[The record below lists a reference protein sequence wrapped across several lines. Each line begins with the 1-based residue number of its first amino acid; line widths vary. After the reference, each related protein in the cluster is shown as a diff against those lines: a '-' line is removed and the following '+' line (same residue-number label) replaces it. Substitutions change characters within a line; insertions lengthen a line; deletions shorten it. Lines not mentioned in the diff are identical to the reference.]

1 LAKKRIKYFKSPIIA
16 GKYKG
21 KNIEIPAID
30 TTRSSKS
37 ILRESLFNSIAYDVV
52 DANFVELFA
61 GSGSIGLEALSRG
74 AKHSYFLEKNPIAH
88 RLLKDNIK
96 NIDPTNSTI
105 IYGDAFELFDDLY
118 KNLKE
123 KNTPT
128 FFYFDPPFSIRD
140 GMEDI
145 YDKCINLIG
154 KIEDNF
160 AKGVIIEHMSNIELP
175 QNINKLELS
184 KYKKFGKSALS
195 YYKLKSNNEE

>member
-1 LAKKRIKYFKSPIIA
+1 MAKDKIKYFKTPIIA

-21 KNIEIPAID
+21 KNIEIPAIN

-52 DANFVELFA
+52 NCNFVELFA

-74 AKHSYFLEKNPIAH
+74 AKKAYFFEKNHIAH
-88 RLLKDNIK
+88 RLLKDNIN
-96 NIDPTNSTI
+96 NIDKENSTVF
-105 IYGDAFELFDDLY
+105 YGDAFELFDSLY
-118 KNLKE
+118 NKLKE
-123 KNTPT
+123 SKECT

-145 YDKCINLIG
+145 YDKCINLIA
-154 KIEDNF
+154 KIKDPF
-160 AKGVIIEHMSNIELP
+160 VSMVIVEHMTDIELP
-175 QNINKLELS
+175 DKIEKLKRF

-195 YYKLKSNNEE
+195 YYRLEGKYE

>member
-1 LAKKRIKYFKSPIIA
+1 VAKDKIKYFKTPIIA

-21 KNIEIPAID
+21 KNIEIPAIN

-52 DANFVELFA
+52 NCNFVELFA

-74 AKHSYFLEKNPIAH
+74 TKKAYFFEKNHIAH
-88 RLLKDNIK
+88 RLLKDNIN
-96 NIDPTNSTI
+96 NIDKENSTVF
-105 IYGDAFELFDDLY
+105 YGDAFELFDSLY
-118 KNLKE
+118 NKLKE
-123 KNTPT
+123 SKECT

-145 YDKCINLIG
+145 YDKCINLIA
-154 KIEDNF
+154 KIKDPF
-160 AKGVIIEHMSNIELP
+160 VSMVIVEHMTDIELP
-175 QNINKLELS
+175 DKIEKLKRF

-195 YYKLKSNNEE
+195 YYRLEGKYE

>member
-1 LAKKRIKYFKSPIIA
+1 MAKDKIKYFKTPIIA

-21 KNIEIPAID
+21 KNIEIPAIN

-52 DANFVELFA
+52 NCNFVELFA

-74 AKHSYFLEKNPIAH
+74 AKKAYFFEKNHIAH
-88 RLLKDNIK
+88 RLLKDNIN
-96 NIDPTNSTI
+96 NIDKENSTI
-105 IYGDAFELFDDLY
+105 FYGDAFELFDSLY
-118 KNLKE
+118 NKLKE
-123 KNTPT
+123 SKECT

-145 YDKCINLIG
+145 YDKCINLIA
-154 KIEDNF
+154 KIKDPF
-160 AKGVIIEHMSNIELP
+160 VSMVIVEHMTDIELP
-175 QNINKLELS
+175 DKIEKLKRF

-195 YYKLKSNNEE
+195 YYRLEGKYE

>member
-1 LAKKRIKYFKSPIIA
+1 VAKDKIKYFKTPIIA

-21 KNIEIPAID
+21 KNIEIPAIN

-52 DANFVELFA
+52 NCNFVELFA

-74 AKHSYFLEKNPIAH
+74 AKKAYFFEKNHIAH
-88 RLLKDNIK
+88 RLLKDNIN
-96 NIDPTNSTI
+96 NIDKENSTI
-105 IYGDAFELFDDLY
+105 FYGDAFELFDSLY
-118 KNLKE
+118 NKLKE
-123 KNTPT
+123 SKECT

-145 YDKCINLIG
+145 YDKCINLIA
-154 KIEDNF
+154 KIKDPF
-160 AKGVIIEHMSNIELP
+160 VSMVIVEHMTDIELP
-175 QNINKLELS
+175 DKIEKLKRF

-195 YYKLKSNNEE
+195 YYRLEGKYE